1 MAHRTIAQKA
11 DIIATFRSLHV
22 YLMEALARWTPTTP
36 QLEVKIM
43 FGRHLW
49 ECAQHADVLGHR
61 TSELRAG
68 LHYTRPPVAAY
79 KAVLDEIGGYESPTD
94 RVAAI
99 YDAIIPDLVERYA
112 ALLRDADPLLDQ
124 PSIRLWTRIHTDL
137 QRLLVER
144 DEMLADA
151 VIEPAAAGW
160 ADRLKGRL
168 TAQAEFTDYRP
179 LVKEA
184 ATA

>member
-11 DIIATFRSLHV
+11 DIIATLRHLHV
-22 YLMEALARWTPTTP
+22 YLMESLARWTPTTP
-36 QLEVKIM
+36 QLEVKIL

-68 LHYTRPPVAAY
+68 LHYTRPPVAAH
-79 KAVLDEIGGYESPTD
+79 KAILEEIAAFENPTD
-94 RVAAI
+94 RVAGI
-99 YDAIIPDLVERYA
+99 YDAIIPDLIQRYD

-124 PSIRLWTRIHTDL
+124 PSIRLWSRIHSDL
-137 QRLLVER
+137 QRLRVER
-144 DEMLADA
+144 DELMDGA

-160 ADRLKGRL
+160 ADRLKSRL
-168 TAQAEFTDYRP
+168 AAQADFTDYRP

>member
-22 YLMEALARWTPTTP
+22 YLMETLARWTPTTP
-36 QLEVKIM
+36 QLEIKIM

-61 TSELRAG
+61 TAELRAG
-68 LHYTRPPVAAY
+68 LHTTRPPVAAY
-79 KAVLDEIGGYESPTD
+79 KAVLDQIAAYEDPTD

-99 YDAIIPDLVERYA
+99 YDAIIPDLIQRYA

-124 PSIRLWTRIHTDL
+124 PSIRLWERIHADL

-144 DEMLADA
+144 NEMLADA
-151 VIEPAAAGW
+151 VMERAQPGW
-160 ADRLKGRL
+160 AETLRGRL
-168 TAQAEFTDYRP
+168 TAQADFTDYRP

>member
-11 DIIATFRSLHV
+11 DTIATFRHAHV
-22 YLMEALARWTPTTP
+22 FLMETLARWTPITP
-36 QLEVKIM
+36 QLEVKIL

-79 KAVLDEIGGYESPTD
+79 KAVLAEIAAYENPTD
-94 RVAAI
+94 RVASI
-99 YDAIIPDLVERYA
+99 YDAILPDLIDRYA
-112 ALLRDADPLLDQ
+112 VLLRDADPLLDQ
-124 PSIRLWTRIHTDL
+124 PSIRLWERIHGDL
-137 QRLLVER
+137 RRMRVER
-144 DEMLADA
+144 EELLADA
-151 VIEPAAAGW
+151 TLAPATPGW
-160 ADRLKGRL
+160 ADALKQRLAA
-168 TAQAEFTDYRP
+168 TAEFTDFRP